1 MKKTFS
7 LILIAMLIILVVVF
21 TLQNS
26 DSVLIKFFYLE
37 FSSSLSLIIFLT
49 FVFGGLVAII
59 ALSPSMMKDSKL
71 NKSMRKKIKQLESQ
85 IEKHLENEK
94 KRKEKKHDL
103 PETDRQ
109 QGGDSSDK
117 LYYKQ

>member
-1 MKKTFS
+1 MKKTFY

-59 ALSPSMMKDSKL
+59 ALSPSMIKDSKL
-71 NKSMRKKIKQLESQ
+71 NKTMRKKIKQLESQ
-85 IEKHLENEK
+85 VEKHLENEK
-94 KRKEKKHDL
+94 KSMEKKPDVL
-103 PETDRQ
+103 EASRK
-109 QGGDSSDK
+109 QGDDSSGN

>member
-26 DSVLIKFFYLE
+26 DSVLIKFFYLG

-49 FVFGGLVAII
+49 FVVGGVVAII
-59 ALSPSMMKDSKL
+59 ALSPSMIKESKS
-71 NKSMRKKIKQLESQ
+71 NKSMRKRIKQLESQ
-85 IEKHLENEK
+85 IEKYLENEK
-94 KRKEKKHDL
+94 IRKDKKQDL
-103 PETDRQ
+103 LETGRNE
-109 QGGDSSDK
+109 GDKSSDN